1 LEIPQFDSVVL
12 PVIAI
17 FKVHIFFFLF
27 FILLFCVAEKK
38 NDLFVVCPVRPNHE
52 KSGKKIKAAKK
63 KVKER
68 S

>member
-1 LEIPQFDSVVL
+1 VVL

-38 NDLFVVCPVRPNHE
+38 NDLFVVCPVSLYFDLLGQNL
-52 KSGKKIKAAKK
+52 KNILL
-63 KVKER
+63 
-68 S
+68 